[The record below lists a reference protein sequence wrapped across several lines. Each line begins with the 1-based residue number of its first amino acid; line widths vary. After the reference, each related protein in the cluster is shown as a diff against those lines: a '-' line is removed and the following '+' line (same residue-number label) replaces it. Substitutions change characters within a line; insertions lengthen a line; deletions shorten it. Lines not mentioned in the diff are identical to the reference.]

1 MECTHNSVPALF
13 PHDRPL
19 PLRPKDAPAMAGPS
33 RLYQR
38 FAVRGLPGWMYL
50 GTVLLALFLA
60 PAHGQAPEESVPQRQ
75 LTLADC
81 VAIGLARQPTIAAHR
96 ASLSAAETQ
105 VQALDNLHLA
115 AMISRELPIRKE
127 QAAQGVTIAAAGL
140 DQAERETVYAVT
152 RNYFSVIYAS
162 KQEAVVNGLLN
173 KLKAAQEKAALLAKA
188 GNPDFVVTDVDV
200 DRLASNI
207 DLYQLR
213 QIEAAV
219 GFKRAAAALREAMGV
234 APHTRVF
241 IARIDL
247 PPAENIPGKDELIA
261 LALAR
266 RGEMIQAQTALCVTQ
281 LEVQA
286 QQSGCLPMKQT
297 FASVADIHV
306 RPIPEGV
313 SNTEYRP
320 GAIGLEMPPT
330 LVGKRADRVQR
341 AEDLSMRAAA
351 VVDKTRNL
359 ITLELEEAYYKW
371 EDATR
376 KLRALSQT
384 RERALRVAKS
394 VQARFD
400 IGKIAGEE
408 LIRAQTLPDQAQAA
422 YNEALY
428 NHALAL
434 AALERITAG
443 GFTPAFRT
451 TTASQEPALPR
462 KSD

>member
-1 MECTHNSVPALF
+1 
-13 PHDRPL
+13 
-19 PLRPKDAPAMAGPS
+19 MAEPS
-33 RLYQR
+33 RLSKR
-38 FAVRGLPGWMYL
+38 FAAWSLPAWMFL
-50 GTVLLALFLA
+50 GTALLGVLIAETR
-60 PAHGQAPEESVPQRQ
+60 GQIPEEPIPQHQ

-81 VAIGLARQPTIAAHR
+81 VAIGLARQPTIVAHR
-96 ASLSAAETQ
+96 ASLAAAETQ
-105 VQALDNLHLA
+105 VQALGNMHLA
-115 AMISRELPIRKE
+115 GLISREMPIRKE

-140 DQAERETVYAVT
+140 DQAQRETVYAVT
-152 RNYFSVIYAS
+152 RNYFSVIYAT
-162 KQEAVVNGLLN
+162 KQEAVVSGLLN

-200 DRLASNI
+200 DRLAANI
-207 DLYQLR
+207 DLFQLR

-219 GFKRAAAALREAMGV
+219 GLKRAAAALREAMGV
-234 APHTRVF
+234 DPHTRVLLV
-241 IARIDL
+241 RTEL
-247 PPAENIPGKDELIA
+247 PPAEEIPGRDGLIA

-266 RGEMIQAQTALCVTQ
+266 RGEMIQATTALCVTQ

-286 QQSGCLPMKQT
+286 QQTGCLRPMKQT
-297 FASVADIHV
+297 FASVADVHV

-341 AEDLSMRAAA
+341 AEDLSARAAA

-359 ITLELEEAYYKW
+359 ITLETEEAYYKW
-371 EDATR
+371 EDAVR
-376 KLRALSQT
+376 KLRTLAQT

-400 IGKIAGEE
+400 IGKVAGEE
-408 LIRAQTLPDQAQAA
+408 LIHAQTLPDQAQAA

-443 GFTPAFRT
+443 GFMPAFRAAG
-451 TTASQEPALPR
+451 ASALPR
-462 KSD
+462 KSE

>member
-1 MECTHNSVPALF
+1 M
-13 PHDRPL
+13 R
-19 PLRPKDAPAMAGPS
+19 
-33 RLYQR
+33 YQR
-38 FAVRGLPGWMYL
+38 WLLFCAA
-50 GTVLLALFLA
+50 LLASVALA
-60 PAHGQAPEESVPQRQ
+60 RGQGPENALPAQRPP

-81 VAIGLARQPTIAAHR
+81 VAIGLARQPTVAAHR
-96 ASLSAAETQ
+96 ASLAAAETQ
-105 VQALDNLHLA
+105 VQALDNLRLA
-115 AMISRELPIRKE
+115 ALISRELPIRKQ
-127 QAAQGVTIAAAGL
+127 QAAQGVTIAAAAL

-162 KQEAVVNGLLN
+162 KQEAVVRGLLN

-200 DRLASNI
+200 DRLAANI

-219 GFKRAAAALREAMGV
+219 GLKRAAAALREAMGV
-234 APHTRVF
+234 APDTRVLL
-241 IARIDL
+241 ARIAL
-247 PPAENIPGKDELIA
+247 PPVEEIPARDELIA

-266 RGEMIQAQTALCVTQ
+266 RGEMIQAETARCVTQ

-286 QQSGCLPMKQT
+286 QNTGCLRPTKMT
-297 FASVADIHV
+297 FASVADVHV

-341 AEDLSMRAAA
+341 AEDLSARAAA

-359 ITLELEEAYYKW
+359 ITLEAAEAYSKW
-371 EDATR
+371 EDSVR
-376 KLRALSQT
+376 KLRALAQT
-384 RERALRVAKS
+384 HERALRVAKS

-400 IGKIAGEE
+400 IGKVAGED

-443 GFTPAFRT
+443 GFTPGFRT
-451 TTASQEPALPR
+451 SAGRRP
-462 KSD
+462 

>member
-1 MECTHNSVPALF
+1 MVLPTALLFSAQIISAQNIDNTPPA
-13 PHDRPL
+13 DGTPL
-19 PLRPKDAPAMAGPS
+19 S
-33 RLYQR
+33 
-38 FAVRGLPGWMYL
+38 
-50 GTVLLALFLA
+50 
-60 PAHGQAPEESVPQRQ
+60 
-75 LTLADC
+75 LADC
-81 VAIGLARQPTIAAHR
+81 VSIGLAHQPTIAAHR
-96 ASLSAAETQ
+96 ASLASAETQ
-105 VQALDNLHLA
+105 AQALDNMHLA
-115 AMISRELPIRKE
+115 SLISREMPIRKQ
-127 QAAQGVTIAAAGL
+127 QAAQGITIAAAAL
-140 DQAERETVYAVT
+140 DQAQRETVYAVT

-162 KQEAVVNGLLN
+162 KQEGVVRGLLN

-200 DRLASNI
+200 DRLAANI

-219 GFKRAAAALREAMGV
+219 GMKRASAALREAMGV
-234 APHTRVF
+234 APDTRVVLVKT
-241 IARIDL
+241 DL
-247 PPAENIPGKDELIA
+247 PPVEEELNRDELIA

-266 RGEMIQAQTALCVTQ
+266 RGEMVQATTALCVTQ

-286 QQSGCLPMKQT
+286 QAMGCIRPMKQT
-297 FASVADIHV
+297 FASVADVHV
-306 RPIPEGV
+306 RPIPEAV

-341 AEDLSMRAAA
+341 AEDLSARAAA

-359 ITLELEEAYYKW
+359 ITLETEEAYYKW
-371 EDATR
+371 EDAVL
-376 KLRALSQT
+376 KLRALAQT
-384 RERALRVAKS
+384 HERALRVAKS

-400 IGKIAGEE
+400 IGKVAGEE
-408 LIRAQTLPDQAQAA
+408 LIRAQTLADQTQAA

-443 GFTPAFRT
+443 GFTPAFR
-451 TTASQEPALPR
+451 AAAGRAFLVVGKPAI
-462 KSD
+462 